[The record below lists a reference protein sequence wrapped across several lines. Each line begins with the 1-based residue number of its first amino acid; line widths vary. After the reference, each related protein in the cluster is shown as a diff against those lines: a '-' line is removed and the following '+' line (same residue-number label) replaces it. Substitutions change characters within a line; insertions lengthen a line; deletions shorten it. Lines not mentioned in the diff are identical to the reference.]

1 MRAEQIICR
10 RVGKAQRAHHSR
22 MISDRW
28 WARCRFAH
36 PAVLRTDLLPA
47 QAQSRCIAA
56 ANQHDG
62 QITSD
67 FQKSCQFQESEI
79 FRFTRG
85 PNQSRN
91 SARLTADE
99 GRWPSSRTRGEMRW
113 TRELQLTCVA
123 QAYGK
128 VVWESSGGEGE
139 CRRCHAAD
147 RGHCRATRKALAD
160 RIPPRMQRATSRLFL
175 PFMHAT
181 YCRRCTGTVSEMMTW
196 RPTTL

>member
-1 MRAEQIICR
+1 MLDRACTSDKATLAARSSCVAKMFRTKTRAATVAWASEATLGQRVPLQFICACE
-10 RVGKAQRAHHSR
+10 V
-22 MISDRW
+22 I
-28 WARCRFAH
+28 C
-36 PAVLRTDLLPA
+36 L
-47 QAQSRCIAA
+47 
-56 ANQHDG
+56 N
-62 QITSD
+62 SD
-67 FQKSCQFQESEI
+67 FQKSCQARNQEI
-79 FRFTRG
+79 FRLTAR
-85 PNQSRN
+85 PNQSHN

>member
-1 MRAEQIICR
+1 
-10 RVGKAQRAHHSR
+10 VGKAQRAHHSR

-139 CRRCHAAD
+139 CRGA
-147 RGHCRATRKALAD
+147 RGAPHVDLDAFPCQRSA
-160 RIPPRMQRATSRLFL
+160 PPRQGPSARSGTRLL
-175 PFMHAT
+175 PSPSPKKKEASVE
-181 YCRRCTGTVSEMMTW
+181 RS
-196 RPTTL
+196 